1 MEQIFIHDS
10 NLYKIM
16 EEPVVLKSKVR
27 LELTE
32 MKRNKAVGPDKTVIE
47 MLIAID
53 CFKINKFTEMI
64 NEKKTDKIL

>member
-1 MEQIFIHDS
+1 
-10 NLYKIM
+10 M